1 DHVDADV
8 KQDRWER
15 FMQKSQAISEAKLAS
30 KVGLTLDVIVDNID
44 EAGVATCRT
53 KADAPEIDGNLFIEE
68 NFDKISVGDI
78 LKVHVT
84 AASDYDLWGT
94 ISKDQK

>member
-1 DHVDADV
+1 METAR
-8 KQDRWER
+8 K
-15 FMQKSQAISEAKLAS
+15 ISTEKLAR
-30 KVGLTLDVIVDNID
+30 KIGNEIEVIVDEID
-44 EAGVATCRT
+44 DEGAVCRT

-78 LKVHVT
+78 LKVYVT